1 MPCERGWSWAA
12 GRAQSRGPIG
22 PDQTG
27 LRLRIRS
34 ADLTPLALPRDNRP
48 LDAERAATYRDE
60 GHMTTIWRATAAGL
74 TDVGLQR
81 DHNEDSLVIVGEQG
95 PFVVADGMGGH
106 RAGDVASK
114 LAIEAIS
121 EFFGNL
127 ATTPAEPLMDQRYS
141 LEENRLLASIR
152 LANSRILE
160 RSQSQRELQGMGT
173 TVVCALF
180 CPEDGRMALGHVGD
194 SRAYRFR
201 DGYIT
206 QMTRDHSLFNDYL
219 MAMPDLSE
227 DQRSELPRNV
237 ITRALGMQDDIAIDL
252 QTDQV
257 HAGDTYV
264 LCSDGLSGMVDDEE
278 MAQILGQT
286 EDLVESCRLLVR
298 RANEN
303 GGEDNVTAVLVRV
316 ECVELETGRRLDPAE
331 GAQNRT
337 MPSAPAAPEADETP
351 SIGPV
356 TIRP

>member
-1 MPCERGWSWAA
+1 
-12 GRAQSRGPIG
+12 
-22 PDQTG
+22 
-27 LRLRIRS
+27 
-34 ADLTPLALPRDNRP
+34 LTPPALPRNNSP
-48 LDAERAATYRDE
+48 DADRAVTYRDE
-60 GHMTTIWRATAAGL
+60 GQMTTIWRATAAGL

-81 DHNEDSLVIVGEQG
+81 DHNEDSLVIVGELG

-114 LAIEAIS
+114 LAIDSIT

-127 ATTPAEPLMDQRYS
+127 DPVGEGLPVDPRYS
-141 LEENRLLASIR
+141 LEENRLLSGIR

-160 RSQSQRELQGMGT
+160 LSQAERDLQGMGT

-180 CPEDGRMALGHVGD
+180 SPADGRMALAHVGD

-237 ITRALGMQDDIAIDL
+237 ITRALGMQEDIAIDL

-257 HAGDTYV
+257 HVGDTYI

-316 ECVELETGRRLDPAE
+316 ECIELETGRKLERSE
-331 GAQNRT
+331 GTDNRT

-351 SIGPV
+351 AIGPV